1 MFVESYCLHVC
12 NVTYWGYQVAQ
23 DLETY
28 GINYYDITNKK
39 GSELLMGVDC
49 LGINVYNRE
58 DRWTKV
64 HSV

>member
-1 MFVESYCLHVC
+1 MFAQSYCVHVC
-12 NVTYWGYQVAQ
+12 NVNDWCYQVGQ

-28 GINYYDITNKK
+28 GISYYDITNKK

-58 DRWTKV
+58 DR
-64 HSV
+64 